1 VSTVAPPLPAGRWL
15 TPAYKVLACLRRGRV
30 ADVYD
35 VWSQERGCRC
45 VAKVLRPE
53 RVNDRKSQRQLLRE
67 GRLLR
72 GLCHPHIVRLYEI
85 LWVPSPVLILET
97 LTGAT
102 LSHILKDNHRL
113 GLADL
118 TPLGIHLCSAIY
130 YLHRRAGFLHL
141 DLKPSN
147 IVSEQGRAKV
157 IDFSIA
163 RRPGRGRKGVGT
175 RPYLAPEQARGDLLT
190 GAADVWGIGIVLF
203 EAATGRRAFATGN
216 NGGYPQLEH
225 RAESVRKDARL
236 PIQLTEAID
245 SCLEPNPKDRPNL
258 AELSKVLSART

>member
-1 VSTVAPPLPAGRWL
+1 MSTVAPPLPTGRWL

-53 RVNDRKSQRQLLRE
+53 RVNDRKSQRELLRE

-118 TPLGIHLCSAIY
+118 TPLGVHLRSAIY

-147 IVSEQGRAKV
+147 IVSEQGRATV

-163 RRPGRGRKGVGT
+163 RRPGRGAKGWE
-175 RPYLAPEQARGDLLT
+175 P
-190 GAADVWGIGIVLF
+190 
-203 EAATGRRAFATGN
+203 
-216 NGGYPQLEH
+216 
-225 RAESVRKDARL
+225 VR
-236 PIQLTEAID
+236 T
-245 SCLEPNPKDRPNL
+245 
-258 AELSKVLSART
+258 